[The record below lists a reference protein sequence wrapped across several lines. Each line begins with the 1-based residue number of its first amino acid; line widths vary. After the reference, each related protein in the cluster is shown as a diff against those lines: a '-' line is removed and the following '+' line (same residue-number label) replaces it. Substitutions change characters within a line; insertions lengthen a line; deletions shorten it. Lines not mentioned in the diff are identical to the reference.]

1 MRTSCFLAR
10 RSPSTPL
17 VRQKSVPIL
26 SENNKLSLGFSP
38 CPNDTFIFHALVHG
52 QACAELPSFGAATL
66 ADVETLNEWAFA
78 GRLDVSKLSFHAL
91 GHVLDQYVLL
101 MAGSALGRVC
111 GPLLVA
117 RENFPQEE
125 LPRLTIAIPGKYTTA
140 ALLLRMYS
148 PVALA
153 TRVMRFDE
161 IMPAI
166 VAGEVDAGVIIHESR
181 FTFQGHG
188 LLLLQDLG
196 AWWEQET
203 GFPLPLGGIA
213 AKRSLG
219 KEKIQAIDRC
229 VRASVSS
236 AFASPDAGMLYIRQH
251 AQELDDKVIKDHI
264 GLYVNPFSLDLGAE
278 GVAAV
283 REFLGRGRKLGV
295 FPSQSSELPL
305 TSNEL

>member
-1 MRTSCFLAR
+1 M
-10 RSPSTPL
+10 PL
-17 VRQKSVPIL
+17 L
-26 SENNKLSLGFSP
+26 SEKNKLSLGFSP

-52 QACAELPSFGAATL
+52 QHGQHGQACGSSPAFGEAAL
-66 ADVETLNEWAFA
+66 ADVETLNEWALA
-78 GRLDVSKLSFHAL
+78 GRLDVTKLSFHAL

-101 MAGSALGRVC
+101 MAGSALGRGC

-117 RENFPQEE
+117 RENFSVAT

-148 PVALA
+148 PVAL
-153 TRVMRFDE
+153 TTKVMRFDQ

-166 VAGEVDAGVIIHESR
+166 AAGEVDAGVIIHESR
-181 FTFQGHG
+181 FTFQEHG

-203 GFPLPLGGIA
+203 GFPIPLGGIV

-229 VRASVSS
+229 VRASVAS
-236 AFASPDAGMLYIRQH
+236 AFASPEAGMPYIRQH
-251 AQELDDKVIKDHI
+251 AQELDDKVIKAHI
-264 GLYVNPFSLDLGAE
+264 GLYVNSFSLDLGGE
-278 GVAAV
+278 GVGAV
-283 REFLGRGRKLGV
+283 REFLKRGRQLGV
-295 FPSQSSELPL
+295 FPEQSSALPL
-305 TSNEL
+305 TSKEL

>member
-1 MRTSCFLAR
+1 
-10 RSPSTPL
+10 
-17 VRQKSVPIL
+17 VPHL
-26 SENNKLSLGFSP
+26 LKENRLTLGFSP

-52 QACAELPSFGAATL
+52 KSCTQAPNFGEPTL
-66 ADVETLNEWAFA
+66 ADVETLNEWALA
-78 GRLDVSKLSFHAL
+78 GRFDVTKLSFHAL

-101 MAGSALGRVC
+101 MAGSALGRGC

-117 RENFPQEE
+117 RENFSVAA
-125 LPRLTIAIPGKYTTA
+125 LPRLTIAIPGRYTTA

-148 PVALA
+148 SVALT

-181 FTFQGHG
+181 FTFLEHG

-196 AWWEQET
+196 AWWEKET
-203 GFPLPLGGIA
+203 GFPIPLGGIV

-229 VRASVSS
+229 IQASVSS
-236 AFASPDAGMLYIRQH
+236 AFASPEAGMSYIRHH
-251 AQELDDKVIKDHI
+251 AQELDDKVVRDHI
-264 GLYVNPFSLDLGAE
+264 GLYVNSFSLDLGEE
-278 GVAAV
+278 GIAAV
-283 REFLGRGRKLGV
+283 REFLARGQQIGV
-295 FPSQSSELPL
+295 FPQHSSCLPL

>member
-1 MRTSCFLAR
+1 MSLPPEKNRLT
-10 RSPSTPL
+10 
-17 VRQKSVPIL
+17 
-26 SENNKLSLGFSP
+26 LGFSP
-38 CPNDTFIFHALVHG
+38 CPNDTFIFYALVHG
-52 QACAELPSFGAATL
+52 QTGGESLGFAEAAL
-66 ADVETLNEWAFA
+66 ADVETLNEWALA
-78 GRLDVSKLSFHAL
+78 GRLEVSKLSFHAL
-91 GHVLDQYVLL
+91 GKVLDRYVLL
-101 MAGSALGRVC
+101 MAGSALGRGC

-117 RENFPQEE
+117 REQITAAA
-125 LPRLTIAIPGKYTTA
+125 LPRLTIAIPGRYTTA

-148 PVALA
+148 PVALT

-181 FTFQGHG
+181 FTFQKHG

-203 GFPLPLGGIA
+203 GFPLPLGGIV

-229 VRASVSS
+229 IRASVSA
-236 AFASPDAGMLYIRQH
+236 AFASPEAGLSYIRRQ
-251 AQELDDKVIKDHI
+251 AQELDDKVLRDHI
-264 GLYVNPFSLDLGAE
+264 GLYVNSFSLDLGEE

-283 REFLGRGRKLGV
+283 REFLRRGRAAGV
-295 FPSQSSELPL
+295 FPPQFASLPL
-305 TSNEL
+305 TSKEL

>member
-1 MRTSCFLAR
+1 MPFS
-10 RSPSTPL
+10 SI
-17 VRQKSVPIL
+17 Q
-26 SENNKLSLGFSP
+26 NKLSLGFSP

-52 QACAELPSFGAATL
+52 QAGVESPDFGEAVL
-66 ADVETLNEWAFA
+66 ADVETLNEWALA
-78 GRLDVSKLSFHAL
+78 GRLDVTKLSFHAL

-101 MAGSALGRVC
+101 MAGSALGRGC

-117 RENFPQEE
+117 REDFSPAA
-125 LPRLTIAIPGKYTTA
+125 LPRLTIAIPGRYTTA
-140 ALLLRMYS
+140 ALLLQMYS
-148 PVALA
+148 PVAL
-153 TRVMRFDE
+153 TTKVMRFDE

-181 FTFQGHG
+181 FTFQEHG

-196 AWWEQET
+196 AWWERET
-203 GFPLPLGGIA
+203 GFPIPLGGIA

-229 VRASVSS
+229 IRASVSS
-236 AFASPDAGMLYIRQH
+236 AFASPEAGLSYIRQH

-264 GLYVNPFSLDLGAE
+264 GLYVNPFSLGLGEE

-283 REFLGRGRKLGV
+283 REFLERGRRLGL
-295 FPSQSSELPL
+295 FPQHPFALPL
-305 TSNEL
+305 TSKEL

>member
-1 MRTSCFLAR
+1 VSLPPEKNRLT
-10 RSPSTPL
+10 
-17 VRQKSVPIL
+17 
-26 SENNKLSLGFSP
+26 LGFSP
-38 CPNDTFIFHALVHG
+38 CPNDTFIFYALVHG
-52 QACAELPSFGAATL
+52 QTGGESLGFAEAAL
-66 ADVETLNEWAFA
+66 ADVETLNEWALA
-78 GRLDVSKLSFHAL
+78 GRLEVSKLSFHAL
-91 GHVLDQYVLL
+91 GKVLDRYVLL
-101 MAGSALGRVC
+101 MAGSALGRGC

-117 RENFPQEE
+117 REQITAAA
-125 LPRLTIAIPGKYTTA
+125 LPRLTIAIPGRYTTA

-148 PVALA
+148 PVALT

-181 FTFQGHG
+181 FTFQKHG

-203 GFPLPLGGIA
+203 GFPLPLGGIV

-229 VRASVSS
+229 IRASVSA
-236 AFASPDAGMLYIRQH
+236 AFASPEAGLSYIRRQ
-251 AQELDDKVIKDHI
+251 AQELDDKVLRDHI
-264 GLYVNPFSLDLGAE
+264 GLYVNSFSLDLGEE

-283 REFLGRGRKLGV
+283 REFLRRGRAAGV
-295 FPSQSSELPL
+295 FPPQFASLPL
-305 TSNEL
+305 TSKEL